1 MGIIRYLMECWPVK
15 PNSIRMPLHA
25 WRRVQSERVI
35 ATEVLTVSGPADW
48 GITSDPVRKRFV
60 LRGVVQ
66 GVGFRPFV
74 YRLAQRYQLHGFVSN
89 TTDCVW
95 IEVQGRADA
104 IAAFAA
110 DLTTQYPPLARI
122 AAITSEPCPLG
133 HETDFRIQT
142 SSFSATVGSS
152 VPADIATCAECL
164 RELFDPADRRYRYP
178 FINCTNCGPRFT
190 IIRGLPYDRPS
201 TTMAA
206 FAMCPPCACEYHDP
220 AHRRFHA
227 QPIACPVC
235 GPHVWLEV
243 DRDTIATRD
252 AAIQQAVQ
260 LLDAGRILAV
270 KGIGGF
276 HLACDATNSRAVQTL
291 RERKGR
297 GEKPFAVMVRDV
309 TQAREWTIISEEQA
323 RLLARP
329 ERPIVLLP
337 RRQQD
342 SRLAPE
348 VAPGIATLGL
358 MLPYSPLHHLL
369 LQDRPLVMTSGNR
382 SDEPIAHDNDE
393 ARERLEQLADAFLF
407 HNRDIH
413 TVCDDSVVYVVA
425 GHEYPIRRSR
435 GFAPLPVSLP
445 RPVRP
450 ILAVGG
456 ELKAT
461 LCLTTDTRAILSQHI
476 GDVESVETLTVLERT
491 AEQLLTLFATNLEAV
506 VCDAHPRYL
515 SAEWARQFAARRGLP
530 VLRVQHHRAHV
541 AALLTDCGW
550 TTDPALVVCFDGTG
564 YGDDRAIWGGEFFLA
579 QGSSIRRVAK
589 LTDIPL
595 PGGDAAIRRPY
606 RVALAHLWS
615 AGVPWSEDLPCVAAC
630 SPVERRVLQ
639 QQLQRHV
646 HCIPTSSAGR
656 LFDAVASL
664 IGIRHTVSYEAQAA
678 IEMESRATVTPGACY
693 PINIMDDEWTQWDL
707 RPLIRA
713 IAEEVRQRVPAA
725 WIAGRF
731 HVTVAEAITRLAS
744 RLRQKY
750 HFDAVGLTGGV
761 FQNLLLLQQT
771 VDRLRTSGMRV
782 LIHRHVP
789 TNDGGLSLGQAI
801 LAAGLNPDA
810 TRTSHAS
817 ELQPS

>member
-1 MGIIRYLMECWPVK
+1 MSGLADSGTASVPIR
-15 PNSIRMPLHA
+15 
-25 WRRVQSERVI
+25 Q
-35 ATEVLTVSGPADW
+35 
-48 GITSDPVRKRFV
+48 RFV

-74 YRLAQRYQLHGFVSN
+74 YRLAQRYQLCGFVSN

-95 IEVQGRADA
+95 IEVQGMADA

-110 DLTTQYPPLARI
+110 DLTTQRPPLARI
-122 AAITSEPCPLG
+122 DAIATEPCPLG
-133 HETDFRIQT
+133 HETDFRIQA
-142 SSFSATVGSS
+142 SSFSATAGSS
-152 VPADIATCAECL
+152 VPADIATCPECI
-164 RELFDPADRRYRYP
+164 RELFDPTDRRYRYP

-201 TTMAA
+201 TTMSV
-206 FAMCPPCACEYHDP
+206 FTMCAECAREYHDP

-243 DRDTIATRD
+243 HQQTIAQAD
-252 AAIQQAVQ
+252 AAIEQALQ
-260 LLDAGRILAV
+260 LLNAGQILAI

-276 HLACDATNSRAVQTL
+276 HLACDATNSHAVQTL

-297 GEKPFAVMVRDV
+297 GEKPFAVMVRDLA
-309 TQAREWTIISEEQA
+309 QAREWGVVAEEEA
-323 RLLARP
+323 RLLTGP

-337 RRQQD
+337 RRPED
-342 SRLAPE
+342 SRLAAE
-348 VAPGIATLGL
+348 VAPGLNTLGL

-382 SDEPIAHDNDE
+382 SDEPIARDNDE
-393 ARERLEQLADAFLF
+393 ARQRLANVADAFLF

-413 TVCDDSVVYVVA
+413 TVCDDSVVRVFA
-425 GHEYPIRRSR
+425 DCQYPLRRSR
-435 GFAPLPVSLP
+435 GLAPLPVRLP

-476 GDVESVETLTVLERT
+476 GDVESVETLAVLERT
-491 AEQLLTLFATNLEAV
+491 AEQLLTLFATEPEAI
-506 VCDAHPRYL
+506 VCDAHPGYL

-530 VLRVQHHRAHV
+530 VLQVQHHRAHV

-550 TTDPALVVCFDGTG
+550 TTDSVLVVCFDGTG
-564 YGDDRAIWGGEFFLA
+564 YGDDGAIWGGEIFLA
-579 QGSSIRRVAK
+579 QGSAIRRVAK
-589 LTDIPL
+589 LSDIPL

-615 AGVPWSEDLPCVAAC
+615 AGVTWSEDLPCVAAC

-639 QQLQRHV
+639 RQLQRHV
-646 HCIPTSSAGR
+646 HCVPTSSAGR

-664 IGIRHTVSYEAQAA
+664 IGIRQTVSYEAQAA

-693 PINIMDDEWTQWDL
+693 PIHILDDEWTQWDV
-707 RPLIRA
+707 RPVIRA
-713 IAEEVRQRVPAA
+713 IAEEVHQRVPAA
-725 WIAGRF
+725 QIAGRF
-731 HVTVAEAITRLAS
+731 HATVAEAITRLVS
-744 RLRQKY
+744 HLGQKY
-750 HFDAVGLTGGV
+750 TFNAVGLTGGV
-761 FQNLLLLQQT
+761 FQNLLLLQHT
-771 VDRLRTSGMRV
+771 VDRLRTSGRRV

-789 TNDGGLSLGQAI
+789 TNDGGLSLGQAV
-801 LAAGLNPDA
+801 LAAGLNTHETGTGRPLEFQ
-810 TRTSHAS
+810 TS
-817 ELQPS
+817 

>member
-1 MGIIRYLMECWPVK
+1 M
-15 PNSIRMPLHA
+15 
-25 WRRVQSERVI
+25 
-35 ATEVLTVSGPADW
+35 TVSGPADS
-48 GITSDPVRKRFV
+48 GNASDSIRQRFV

-74 YRLAQRYQLHGFVSN
+74 YRLAQRYQLQGFVSN
-89 TTDCVW
+89 TTDSVW
-95 IEVQGRADA
+95 IEVQGKADA
-104 IAAFAA
+104 IAAFAS
-110 DLTTQYPPLARI
+110 DLTSQCPPLARI
-122 AAITSEPCPLG
+122 EAITAERCPLS
-133 HETDFRIQT
+133 HETDFRIQA
-142 SSFSATVGSS
+142 SAISATAGSS

-164 RELFDPADRRYRYP
+164 RELFDPTDRRYRYP

-206 FAMCPPCACEYHDP
+206 FAMCPPCAREYHDP
-220 AHRRFHA
+220 ADRRFHA

-243 DRDTIATRD
+243 DRQTIAKANT
-252 AAIQQAVQ
+252 AIEMALQF
-260 LLDAGRILAV
+260 LDEGKIVAV

-297 GEKPFAVMVRDV
+297 GEKPFAVMVRDLA
-309 TQAREWTIISEEQA
+309 QAREWTIVSEEEA
-323 RLLARP
+323 RLLAAP

-342 SRLAPE
+342 PPWAAA
-348 VAPGIATLGL
+348 VAPGITTLGL

-382 SDEPIAHDNDE
+382 SDEPIARDNDE
-393 ARERLEQLADAFLF
+393 ACQRLASVADAFLF

-413 TVCDDSVVYVVA
+413 TVCDDSVVRVFA
-425 GHEYPIRRSR
+425 GREYPLRRSR
-435 GFAPLPVSLP
+435 GFAPLPVPLP

-450 ILAVGG
+450 VLAVGG

-476 GDVESVETLTVLERT
+476 GDVENVETLGVLEHT
-491 AEQLLTLFATNLEAV
+491 AEQLLSLFATQPEAI
-506 VCDAHPRYL
+506 VCDAHPGYL
-515 SAEWARQFAARRGLP
+515 SAAWARQFAARRGLP

-564 YGDDRAIWGGEFFLA
+564 YGDDGAIWGGEFFLA
-579 QGSSIRRVAK
+579 QGSTIRRVAK

-615 AGVPWSEDLPCVAAC
+615 AGVPWSEELPCVAAC
-630 SPVERRVLQ
+630 SPVERHVLQ

-646 HCIPTSSAGR
+646 HCVPTSSAGR

-664 IGIRHTVSYEAQAA
+664 IGIRQTVSYEAQAA
-678 IEMESRATVTPGACY
+678 IAMESRATVTPGACY
-693 PINIMDDEWTQWDL
+693 PIHILDDEWTQWDV
-707 RPLIRA
+707 RPVIRA

-731 HVTVAEAITRLAS
+731 HATVAEAITRLAS
-744 RLRQKY
+744 HLRRKY

-771 VDRLRTSGMRV
+771 VDRLHANSMRV
-782 LIHRHVP
+782 LIHHHVP
-789 TNDGGLSLGQAI
+789 TNDGGLSLGQAV
-801 LAAGLNPDA
+801 LAAGLNTPA
-810 TRTSHAS
+810 IETSHTS